1 MMVDGDLVDENSDI
15 DGGDLDMESV
25 RKLSMMCWNVCG
37 WSNLSRGETQSGRG
51 VGENDV
57 RSLVL
62 KQYQP
67 DIVGVVESWLRKDE
81 EVVFEGYKW
90 FGNNRKVI
98 HKKAVRGSGG
108 VGVLVKES
116 LLRSWSCEVLDNEV
130 EDILW
135 VKLSSVVS
143 ELVLLLAV
151 CYIPP
156 ISSVCNEERW
166 LRLSEQVSKYACL
179 GTVILCGDFNAR
191 CGNMDEAE
199 GVACRVSED
208 QVINEQGR
216 MMVDWTRSLGLCMVN
231 GRVGS
236 GDFTCVSPKGSSVV
250 DYCLLFKDDLEVIS
264 DFEVVSMTDFVDRF
278 HAGRVVERIPDHSA
292 LVWEVV
298 IDNSAASN
306 VRDDDTENSTGD
318 KFRYVVPDGYLGGK
332 EKEVRSVEE
341 ELHNFDGDQALMD
354 SIYVQL
360 VEVMFGGLQ
369 KIRCRS
375 TYAAR
380 RNHRWFTKDLMAL
393 RKTFHQ
399 SEHVWLRAKDSEDR
413 KNKRKKYI
421 VSRRAYV
428 NAVTGS
434 KRRFLQSQRQALE
447 NLLGNPKKWWRE
459 VKKLGISS
467 KNPPGGFG
475 RVYDENGVARSGEKG
490 RKVWSEHFKEVLQGG
505 KESPTG
511 CHALNGDSKA
521 KGLGGS
527 SKVLEDELTQE
538 EVMWAL
544 GKVKKGKAVGKD
556 GISVEMMSAECL
568 TDVWVKLFNVCWKF
582 GVVPSLWKHSIIVP
596 VPKKRVHEGS
606 M

>member
-1 MMVDGDLVDENSDI
+1 MKKWFL
-15 DGGDLDMESV
+15 
-25 RKLSMMCWNVCG
+25 
-37 WSNLSRGETQSGRG
+37 RGISG
-51 VGENDV
+51 
-57 RSLVL
+57 
-62 KQYQP
+62 
-67 DIVGVVESWLRKDE
+67 
-81 EVVFEGYKW
+81 

-98 HKKAVRGSGG
+98 HKKAVCGSGG

-156 ISSVCNEERW
+156 ISSGREVCNEERW

-332 EKEVRSVEE
+332 EKEVRSV
-341 ELHNFDGDQALMD
+341 
-354 SIYVQL
+354 
-360 VEVMFGGLQ
+360 
-369 KIRCRS
+369 
-375 TYAAR
+375 
-380 RNHRWFTKDLMAL
+380 
-393 RKTFHQ
+393 
-399 SEHVWLRAKDSEDR
+399 
-413 KNKRKKYI
+413 
-421 VSRRAYV
+421 
-428 NAVTGS
+428 
-434 KRRFLQSQRQALE
+434 
-447 NLLGNPKKWWRE
+447 
-459 VKKLGISS
+459 
-467 KNPPGGFG
+467 
-475 RVYDENGVARSGEKG
+475 
-490 RKVWSEHFKEVLQGG
+490 
-505 KESPTG
+505 
-511 CHALNGDSKA
+511 
-521 KGLGGS
+521 
-527 SKVLEDELTQE
+527 
-538 EVMWAL
+538 
-544 GKVKKGKAVGKD
+544 
-556 GISVEMMSAECL
+556 
-568 TDVWVKLFNVCWKF
+568 
-582 GVVPSLWKHSIIVP
+582 
-596 VPKKRVHEGS
+596 
-606 M
+606 